1 MSLSYLSFVSL
12 FLIPFQMILL
22 ALLSIGVARKQ
33 IHFVVDKVINFHLNV
48 NGMELKFFPS
58 FAVMSSISMAY
69 GYLAIVSLQEQG
81 HHSESNDQGE
91 YNRILYMNYRNLLIH
106 LSNVI
111 LVFQV
116 SVVAKKYHIYMATKK
131 ELADIKKAK

>member
-69 GYLAIVSLQEQG
+69 GYLAIVSL
-81 HHSESNDQGE
+81 
-91 YNRILYMNYRNLLIH
+91 
-106 LSNVI
+106 
-111 LVFQV
+111 
-116 SVVAKKYHIYMATKK
+116 
-131 ELADIKKAK
+131 